1 MRARQKPS
9 APAPAR
15 GGMGEY
21 LKRAFLLN
29 WNLLAFGG
37 GIAAAV
43 LSPWPDAVIP
53 LVLGLEGAYL
63 ASIVSFPRFRSA
75 VDASLHRS
83 ESFAAEKPAP
93 GASAAKIVAALDPAA
108 RRRFEAIRTRC
119 LEMQRLARGARG
131 QADAAGD
138 DAGSPAL
145 DRLLW
150 VFLRLLV
157 TQGALQQFLDATDED
172 ALRSSAASLRA
183 RLDAAPEDERIRRSL
198 ADSLGVAE
206 LRLDNYA
213 RARSNA
219 QFVEVELERIEAKIQ
234 ALTEM
239 AINRQDPDFLSSQV
253 DAAAESMQFTESTIS
268 DLQYL
273 TGMSEVLDEPPPILS
288 ADADWVV
295 ADGDR

>member
-1 MRARQKPS
+1 MKPRKTKAAA
-9 APAPAR
+9 APAEA
-15 GGMGEY
+15 GVKEY

-37 GIAAAV
+37 GVAAAV

-63 ASIVSFPRFRSA
+63 ASIVSFPRFRKA
-75 VDASLHRS
+75 VDASLHS
-83 ESFAAEKPAP
+83 STSFQPEAPPQRASPAQ
-93 GASAAKIVAALDPAA
+93 IVSSLAPAA
-108 RRRFEAIRTRC
+108 RRRFEAIRARC

-131 QADAAGD
+131 HTAGPSEE
-138 DAGSPAL
+138 AGSPAL

-157 TQGALQQFLDATDED
+157 TQGALQQFLDATDE
-172 ALRSSAASLRA
+172 AKLRENAASLRA

-213 RARSNA
+213 KALSNA
-219 QFVEVELERIEAKIQ
+219 RFVEVELERIEAKIQ

-273 TGMSEVLDEPPPILS
+273 TGMSESLDEPPPILS
-288 ADADWVV
+288 SHADWVV

>member
-1 MRARQKPS
+1 MK
-9 APAPAR
+9 
-15 GGMGEY
+15 EY

-29 WNLLAFGG
+29 WNLLALGG
-37 GIAAAV
+37 GVAAAL
-43 LSPWPDAVIP
+43 LSPWPDAAIP
-53 LVLGLEGAYL
+53 LILGLEGAYL
-63 ASIVSFPRFRSA
+63 ASIVSFPRFRKA
-75 VDASLHRS
+75 VDASLHTS
-83 ESFAAEKPAP
+83 ESFEPEKPPAQVSP
-93 GASAAKIVAALDPAA
+93 TKIVQSLGPVP
-108 RRRFEAIRTRC
+108 RRRFEAIRARC
-119 LEMQRLARGARG
+119 LEMQRLAHGARG
-131 QADAAGD
+131 HAAAAGD
-138 DAGSPAL
+138 AAGSPAL

-172 ALRSSAASLRA
+172 ALKNSAASIRA
-183 RLDAAPEDERIRRSL
+183 RLEAAPEDERIRRSL

-213 RARSNA
+213 KARSNA
-219 QFVEVELERIEAKIQ
+219 EFVEVELERIEAKIQ

-288 ADADWVV
+288 SPADWMVT
-295 ADGDR
+295 DGDR

>member
-1 MRARQKPS
+1 
-9 APAPAR
+9 
-15 GGMGEY
+15 
-21 LKRAFLLN
+21 
-29 WNLLAFGG
+29 
-37 GIAAAV
+37 
-43 LSPWPDAVIP
+43 
-53 LVLGLEGAYL
+53 
-63 ASIVSFPRFRSA
+63 
-75 VDASLHRS
+75 
-83 ESFAAEKPAP
+83 
-93 GASAAKIVAALDPAA
+93 
-108 RRRFEAIRTRC
+108 
-119 LEMQRLARGARG
+119 MQRLAQGARG
-131 QADAAGD
+131 HAAAAGEA
-138 DAGSPAL
+138 AGSPAL

-157 TQGALQQFLDATDED
+157 TQGALQQFLDATDEN
-172 ALRSSAASLRA
+172 ALKKSADSIRA
-183 RLDAAPEDERIRRSL
+183 RLEAAAGDERIRRSL

-213 RARSNA
+213 KAKSNA
-219 QFVEVELERIEAKIQ
+219 EFVEVELERIEAKIQ

-288 ADADWVV
+288 SPQDWVV

>member
-1 MRARQKPS
+1 VKRAKTTAERP
-9 APAPAR
+9 PAEA
-15 GGMGEY
+15 GIGEY

-37 GIAAAV
+37 GVAAAV

-63 ASIVSFPRFRSA
+63 ASIVSFPRFRKA

-83 ESFAAEKPAP
+83 GSFEPEKPPAQ
-93 GASAAKIVAALDPAA
+93 ASPAKIVQSLAPVS

-119 LEMQRLARGARG
+119 LEMQRLAHGARG
-131 QADAAGD
+131 HAGAAEA
-138 DAGSPAL
+138 AGSPAL

-157 TQGALQQFLDATDED
+157 TQGALQQFLDATDEN
-172 ALRSSAASLRA
+172 ALKKSAASIRA
-183 RLDAAPEDERIRRSL
+183 RLEAAAGDERIQRSL

-213 RARSNA
+213 KAKSNA
-219 QFVEVELERIEAKIQ
+219 DFVEVELERIEAKIQ

-288 ADADWVV
+288 SPQDWVV

>member
-1 MRARQKPS
+1 MK
-9 APAPAR
+9 
-15 GGMGEY
+15 EY

-29 WNLLAFGG
+29 WNLLAVGG
-37 GIAAAV
+37 GVAAAM
-43 LSPWPDAVIP
+43 LSPWPDAILP

-63 ASIVSFPRFRSA
+63 ASIVSFPRFRKA
-75 VDASLHRS
+75 IDAAQHQS
-83 ESFAAEKPAP
+83 ESFEPEKPLP
-93 GASAAKIVAALDPAA
+93 QLSAARLLAGLAPEP
-108 RRRFEAIRTRC
+108 RRRFETIRTRC
-119 LEMQRLARGARG
+119 LEMHRLAHGARG
-131 QADAAGD
+131 HAAAED
-138 DAGSPAL
+138 LRSPAL

-157 TQGALQQFLDATDED
+157 TQGALRQFLGATDED
-172 ALRSSAASLRA
+172 ELVRSAESLRA
-183 RLDAAPEDERIRRSL
+183 RVEAAPADERIRRSL

-213 RARSNA
+213 KAKSNA
-219 QFVEVELERIEAKIQ
+219 DFVEVELERIEAKIQ

-273 TGMSEVLDEPPPILS
+273 TGMTEEMDEPPPILS
-288 ADADWVV
+288 AHLDRLADV
-295 ADGDR
+295 DS

>member
-1 MRARQKPS
+1 VKPAKTRRRAPRPE
-9 APAPAR
+9 A
-15 GGMGEY
+15 GIGEY

-37 GIAAAV
+37 GVAAAV

-63 ASIVSFPRFRSA
+63 ASIVSFPRFRKA

-83 ESFAAEKPAP
+83 DSFAPEKPPRRSPGEDRQSLAP
-93 GASAAKIVAALDPAA
+93 VP

-131 QADAAGD
+131 HAGAAGEA
-138 DAGSPAL
+138 AGSPAL

-157 TQGALQQFLDATDED
+157 TQGALQQFLDATDEN
-172 ALRSSAASLRA
+172 ALKKSADSIRA
-183 RLDAAPEDERIRRSL
+183 RLEAAAGDERIRRSL

-213 RARSNA
+213 KAKSNA
-219 QFVEVELERIEAKIQ
+219 EFVEVELERIEAKIQ

-288 ADADWVV
+288 SPQDWVV

>member
-1 MRARQKPS
+1 VKAQRTAASRP
-9 APAPAR
+9 PAEA
-15 GGMGEY
+15 GMKAY

-29 WNLLAFGG
+29 WNLLALGG
-37 GIAAAV
+37 GVAAAI
-43 LSPWPDAVIP
+43 LSPWPDAVLP

-63 ASIVSFPRFRSA
+63 ASIVSFPRFRKA
-75 VDASLHRS
+75 IDASLHQS
-83 ESFAAEKPAP
+83 DSFGPEKPP
-93 GASAAKIVAALDPAA
+93 PQVSAARMIAALSPEA
-108 RRRFEAIRTRC
+108 RSRFSAIRTRC
-119 LEMQRLARGARG
+119 LDMHRLAHGARG
-131 QADAAGD
+131 HAGSGPD
-138 DAGSPAL
+138 GEMRSPAL

-157 TQGALQQFLDATDED
+157 TRGALRQFLDATDE
-172 ALRSSAASLRA
+172 AELQRSAQSLRT
-183 RLDAAPEDERIRRSL
+183 RLEAAPADERIRRSL

-213 RARSNA
+213 KAKSNA
-219 QFVEVELERIEAKIQ
+219 DFVEVELERIEAKIQ

-273 TGMSEVLDEPPPILS
+273 TGMSEELDEPPPILS
-288 ADADWVV
+288 SRLDMV

>member
-1 MRARQKPS
+1 MKAQRT
-9 APAPAR
+9 PAPRPPAQA
-15 GGMGEY
+15 GMKEY

-29 WNLLAFGG
+29 WNLLALGG
-37 GIAAAV
+37 GVAAAV
-43 LSPWPDAVIP
+43 LSPWPDAVLP

-75 VDASLHRS
+75 IDASLHRS
-83 ESFAAEKPAP
+83 ESFGPEKPP
-93 GASAAKIVAALDPAA
+93 PQVSAARMVAALSPEA
-108 RRRFEAIRTRC
+108 RTRFQAIRTRC
-119 LEMQRLARGARG
+119 LDMHRLAHGARG
-131 QADAAGD
+131 QAGSGPAEELR
-138 DAGSPAL
+138 SPAL

-157 TQGALQQFLDATDED
+157 TRGALRQFLDSTDQAE
-172 ALRSSAASLRA
+172 LERSARSLRT
-183 RLDAAPEDERIRRSL
+183 RLEAAPADERIRRSL

-213 RARSNA
+213 KAKSNA
-219 QFVEVELERIEAKIQ
+219 EFVEVELERIEAKIQ

-273 TGMSEVLDEPPPILS
+273 TGMSEELDEPPPILS
-288 ADADWVV
+288 ARLDLV